1 MNEDERTNFVSTQ
14 WANYKKTKDLRHLA
28 NIAKEMP
35 FFGHPEVGEE
45 IARLLSP
52 SDNLQWITEHNFAA
66 YKRTG
71 DKKWLEN
78 MLRLEAFRNEPM
90 GNEISSAFA
99 QSLVCNRDRTQERDD
114 FIVSY
119 YAAMHFEITGEQ
131 FSVQLNKEAIKWLYQ
146 LFEGEVKTEETL
158 RSILRNK
165 KHKILEHVARNQ
177 L

>member
-1 MNEDERTNFVSTQ
+1 MTENERSIFVSNE
-14 WANYKKTKDLRHLA
+14 WANYTKTKDRRHLA

-52 SDNLQWITEHNFAA
+52 SDNLQWMTKHNFAA
-66 YKRTG
+66 YKQTG
-71 DKKWLEN
+71 DKHWLEN

-99 QSLVCNRDRTQERDD
+99 KSLIGKRDKTQERDD
-114 FIVSY
+114 DIIMY
-119 YAAMHFEITGEQ
+119 YAAIHLEITGEQ
-131 FSVQLNKEAIKWLYQ
+131 FSDQLNKEAIKWLYKF
-146 LFEGEVKTEETL
+146 FEGEVKTEETL